1 VTQLWSLIILA
12 LHVALPTG
20 LSRDTVELRAIVQNQ
35 LVVEATISRDGTGR
49 FLLRSPSEFLPV
61 VIEQSRIHSQVY
73 TIFAPW
79 QPNTD
84 SLFTSLDDPE
94 IQSELGSGSMQD
106 RILGSSLIQT
116 DQSDQIPQNQ
126 YASGSYPPLIVDLTP
141 VFLQQNFTRQGRYTV
156 QWSLPQ
162 SVELSTTSPLS
173 GSMSHSNNPSH
184 DLELNILFGSRD
196 LSIFAPGA
204 GMMIQVTF
212 P

>member
-1 VTQLWSLIILA
+1 MTQLWSLIILA

-35 LVVEATISRDGTGR
+35 LVLEAAIARDGSGR

-79 QPNTD
+79 QPNTN
-84 SLFTSLDDPE
+84 SLFTSLDDQE
-94 IQSELGSGSMQD
+94 IQSNLSE
-106 RILGSSLIQT
+106 QT
-116 DQSDQIPQNQ
+116 DQLEPPDQIPQNQ
-126 YASGSYPPLIVDLTP
+126 YASGSFPPLIVDLTP
-141 VFLQQNFTRQGRYTV
+141 VLLQQSLTRQGRYTV

-162 SVELSTTSPLS
+162 SAELSSSPTSPLP
-173 GSMSHSNNPSH
+173 GSMSHSNIPSQ
-184 DLELNILFGSRD
+184 DLELNVLFGGRD
-196 LSIFAPGA
+196 LSILAPSL